1 MGERG
6 AILLAGT
13 AHLALLAALSLSW
26 AMTAK
31 TLPTFEEMAPVE
43 VVRIADIP
51 KVTEAPEPSIDAAP
65 QETVEAAAPEPEE
78 AEPAPPEPEAIS
90 DVPPPDAKPLPR
102 PKPAPKVEAVKPAPK
117 KLDTQQLANMLDK
130 DLPKAPRKPLD
141 TSKFADTIEKAL
153 PKGARLDARAS
164 ATLVQAIRAQI
175 APCWNP
181 PLGGDDVRHMTVLL
195 HIRFA
200 RNGSVV
206 GVPEVLAQTSVS
218 AGNAAYSKVF
228 AESAKRAVI
237 RCSPIKLPAD
247 LYEAWRDIEF
257 NFDPSQMT

>member
-31 TLPTFEEMAPVE
+31 TLPTFEEMTPVE
-43 VVRIADIP
+43 VVQIADVP
-51 KVTEAPEPSIDAAP
+51 AVTEAPKPSIEAAP
-65 QETVEAAAPEPEE
+65 QETIEAAAPEPEE

-90 DVPPPDAKPLPR
+90 DVPPPEAKPLPK
-102 PKPAPKVEAVKPAPK
+102 PKPAPKVEAAKPAPK
-117 KLDTQQLANMLDK
+117 KLDTQLLANLLDK
-130 DLPKAPRKPLD
+130 DLPKAKRKPLD
-141 TSKFADTIEKAL
+141 TSKFADTIEKAM
-153 PKGARLDARAS
+153 PKGAQLDARAS
-164 ATLVQAIRAQI
+164 AALVQAIRAQI

-181 PLGGDDVRHMTVLL
+181 PIGGDDAGRMTVLL

-200 RNGSVV
+200 KNGSVV
-206 GVPEVLAQTSVS
+206 GVPEVLKQT
-218 AGNAAYSKVF
+218 AGNATYAKVF

-237 RCSPIKLPAD
+237 RCSPVKLPAE